1 MHTSQVSWSGPA
13 TGRNWVLVW
22 VLIATSLERPNSSV
36 FFVGVVFLDSK
47 RPGRFH
53 QHTHNLLCLV
63 SNKPVI
69 HLMNTLI
76 ILQFHF
82 YFTEIVYVVQLLGK
96 LGKGQFVFQ
105 HGAWPWTCSLCFE
118 GHCHRNLGIAMWWL
132 RCVLIFMECHL
143 CLNIFIWF
151 FITVYF
157 CLSSHRAQIKQL
169 FLTTLIVLVSS
180 RNLDAGAPEAMMSL
194 VSGSIGWHWVVRL
207 WAECTWVHFNH
218 MWQTPAQVTRLY
230 YIIYLIVQ
238 VACKS
243 LKSR

>member
-1 MHTSQVSWSGPA
+1 MHTSQVSWSGLA
-13 TGRNWVLVW
+13 MGRNWVLAW

-36 FFVGVVFLDSK
+36 FFVGVVFLVLK

-63 SNKPVI
+63 SNKLVI

-96 LGKGQFVFQ
+96 LGKGEFVFQ
-105 HGAWPWTCSLCFE
+105 HGAWPWTCSCFE
-118 GHCHRNLGIAMWWL
+118 GHCHRNLGIAMWL
-132 RCVLIFMECHL
+132 RYVLIFMECNL
-143 CLNIFIWF
+143 CLDLFICY

-157 CLSSHRAQIKQL
+157 CLSSHLQL
-169 FLTTLIVLVSS
+169 SNFLTTLLKLELVSS

-194 VSGSIGWHWVVRL
+194 VSGSIGWHWVVRFIVG
-207 WAECTWVHFNH
+207 WVHLSAF
-218 MWQTPAQVTRLY
+218 
-230 YIIYLIVQ
+230 
-238 VACKS
+238 
-243 LKSR
+243 